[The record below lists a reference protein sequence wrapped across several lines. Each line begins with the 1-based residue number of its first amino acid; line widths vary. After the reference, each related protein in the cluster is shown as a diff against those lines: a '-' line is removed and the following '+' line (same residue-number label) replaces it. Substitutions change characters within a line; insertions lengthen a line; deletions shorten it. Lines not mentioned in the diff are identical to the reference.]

1 MKLYG
6 WQKVGSA
13 DEYREMIKA
22 EYLRLQ
28 REKTKT
34 GERYGLEEVK
44 LRLFLSLLDPVSSHI
59 KANAS
64 ESSEEQGLSSVA

>member
-44 LRLFLSLLDPVSSHI
+44 LRLFLSLLDPVSTKTESHPS
-59 KANAS
+59 KHD
-64 ESSEEQGLSSVA
+64 EEQGLSSVA

>member
-44 LRLFLSLLDPVSSHI
+44 LRLFLSLLDPVSA
-59 KANAS
+59 KTEPDAS
-64 ESSEEQGLSSVA
+64 DADEEHGLSSVA

>member
-13 DEYREMIKA
+13 DEYREIIKA

-28 REKTKT
+28 REKTKS
-34 GERYGLEEVK
+34 GEHYGLEEVK
-44 LRLFLSLLDPVSSHI
+44 LRLFLSLLEPVVPH
-59 KANAS
+59 ANPNAS
-64 ESSEEQGLSSVA
+64 ENSEGQGLSSVA